1 MGRPLDTYDQVREK
15 YEKAS
20 IKKKELLQLRDSSTD
35 EKDRLKYDRLAKT
48 QSVKISYYRRHYPSI
63 TRTKEEIKAVAIP
76 PIRPTTK
83 AHYNELLTNYQ
94 QQIDE
99 QTKIGN
105 TKEANLMKEAL
116 ESIRLRYK
124 YSY

>member
-1 MGRPLDTYDQVREK
+1 MGRPLDSMETIRAK
-15 YEKAS
+15 FEKAS
-20 IKKKELLQLRDSSTD
+20 IKKKELLQLRDNATT
-35 EKDRLKYDRLAKT
+35 EKDKLKYDRLAKT

-83 AHYNELLTNYQ
+83 AHYNELLTNCQ

-99 QTKIGN
+99 QLKIGN
-105 TKEANLMKEAL
+105 TREANLMKEAL